1 MLLLARWWY
10 PDLCCGHWAPSA
22 SVRRRSLM
30 RVFTVNAQ
38 STLDSFDV
46 TCPDMPTLSYQA
58 STLGRICHVRHI
70 LAENAGVPEDLAW
83 LHIEI
88 HGRRHHLVSSIHPLH
103 WLNFHTFTRSDT
115 GVLEADEHLVD
126 LVASV
131 LWYEGLYADAH
142 ARSTAEVRFTLTSID
157 GRKAQLPP
165 TGNYLLSNLMQQCQ
179 RTGTRN
185 LHDVHDDDGESPP
198 PTAQIPPFFLDVTS
212 SLLAGLSELQCMII
226 APDHVQSPRYR

>member
-1 MLLLARWWY
+1 
-10 PDLCCGHWAPSA
+10 
-22 SVRRRSLM
+22 M

-46 TCPDMPTLSYQA
+46 TCPDMPALSYRA
-58 STLGRICHVRHI
+58 STLGRICRVRRI
-70 LAENAGVPEDLAW
+70 LAEDAGMPEDLAW

-126 LVASV
+126 LLASV
-131 LWYEGLYADAH
+131 LRYEGLYADAH
-142 ARSTAEVRFTLTSID
+142 SRSTAEVRFTLTSID

-165 TGNYLLSNLMQQCQ
+165 TGSYLLSNVVQQCQ

-185 LHDVHDDDGESPP
+185 LHDVHDLHDLHDDDGSPA
-198 PTAQIPPFFLDVTS
+198 PTAQIPPFLLDVTS
-212 SLLAGLSELQCMII
+212 FLLAGLSELQCMII
-226 APDHVQSPRYR
+226 APDHVESPRYR